1 MVDMTDV
8 ASEREA
14 LMLADALERQRRAAA
29 PAQVEALFCEDCD
42 APIPLAR
49 REAVACC
56 RTCVACQSVR
66 EGRR

>member
-1 MVDMTDV
+1 MVDVLDV
-8 ASEREA
+8 ASEREVQ
-14 LMLADALERQRRAAA
+14 MLADALARQQQAAA
-29 PAQVEALFCEDCD
+29 PLGAGALFCEDCD
-42 APIPLAR
+42 EPIPLAR

>member
-1 MVDMTDV
+1 MADVTDM

-14 LMLADALERQRRAAA
+14 LMLADALERQRRAAR
-29 PAQVEALFCEDCD
+29 PVQVEALFCEDCD

-49 REAVACC
+49 REAVAGC